1 MKSSIL
7 PGRSPFA
14 RLLLFYALGMLMA
27 EFISVKPTTFG
38 SGFTAA
44 AILLLLIGFIVADR
58 YPGYHTN
65 WVSGLMVAVVLF
77 FAGMAGMGIYN
88 DITSRQSKPD
98 NYSGLFIFDIL
109 HRPEIKENSVKTQA
123 VMKFRRVNGLEYRE
137 NRKVILIFT
146 KDTSAVRLLPG
157 CRIAAATRINQV
169 SPPSNPYEF
178 NYQAYLAA
186 RGIHHQAFIR
196 TDQWKLVD
204 YNSKRSVSIVAST
217 LQQHLLEKYKLL
229 HLNNTLYSLLSAITL
244 GYKNDLEA
252 HTRQIFSQAG
262 VMHVMAL
269 SGFNVA
275 VIAFALNYLLFFL
288 DRSGTGRIVKALVV
302 IFMVWLFVFVTGLS
316 PSVTRAAVMLSFVI
330 GGKTLHRQVN
340 TYNIL
345 FASAFLLLTLSP
357 PLISDVSFQLSF
369 SAVLGILLFQPLL
382 SDIIKTR
389 FFIINRLWQL
399 FAVSCAAQLATLPLT
414 LLYFHQFPLYF
425 WLTNLYVVPLVSL
438 IICIAGIYLL
448 VSFVNPIMMLMG
460 KLLTLLLAMLYKSV
474 AFIEVLPYALLEN
487 IHISGFQAFLL
498 MMAILFL
505 GLFRMHRSFNFLVA
519 SLATILLLQL
529 TVFSHALSMRH
540 QQVFLVADINKASL
554 ISAISG
560 TNAVIFGDS
569 LPDLDDPG
577 LKYALNNFWVKH
589 GVAGKQYFY
598 DQLPAGTI
606 EKMTIPGMTI
616 SGHWLGNNVVI
627 ELDNRKILVLRDDT
641 FFNHTSERPFHTDY
655 LTVSGSV
662 FPNADHLSDLLET
675 SMIIIDSSVPFQHA
689 IQWKNYCSRK
699 QIACWQVSKQGAFQ
713 LMPKNTVVKT
723 FR

>member
-1 MKSSIL
+1 MKSSL
-7 PGRSPFA
+7 FPGRSPFA
-14 RLLLFYALGMLMA
+14 RLLVFYALGMLAA
-27 EFISVKPTTFG
+27 EFISVNPNTFG
-38 SGFTAA
+38 SGFTAS
-44 AILLLLIGFIVADR
+44 AILLLLIGFIWADR

-65 WVSGLMVAVVLF
+65 WLSGLMVAVVLF
-77 FAGMAGMGIYN
+77 FSGMAVMGIYQE
-88 DITSRQSKPD
+88 ITSRQSKPD
-98 NYSGLFIFDIL
+98 NYSGLFIFDISNP
-109 HRPEIKENSVKTQA
+109 PEIAENSVKAQA
-123 VMKFRRVNGLEYRE
+123 VMRHRLVNGLENRE
-137 NRKVILIFT
+137 NRKVILIFK
-146 KDTSAVRLLPG
+146 KDTSSVKLMPG

-178 NYQAYLAA
+178 NYKAYLSA
-186 RGIHHQAFIR
+186 RGIHHQAFVR
-196 TDQWKLVD
+196 TDQWKLID
-204 YNSKRSVSIVAST
+204 YDARRSLSIFAST
-217 LQQHLLEKYKLL
+217 LQQHLLLKYKSL
-229 HLNNTLYSLLSAITL
+229 HLNKTLYSLLSAITL

-252 HTRQIFSQAG
+252 HTKQIFSQAG

-288 DRSGTGRIVKALVV
+288 DRSGTGRIVKALIVV
-302 IFMVWLFVFVTGLS
+302 FMVWLFVFVTGLS

-330 GGKTLHRQVN
+330 GGKMLHRQVN

-369 SAVLGILLFQPLL
+369 SAVLGILLFQPLIGG
-382 SDIIKTR
+382 IIKTR
-389 FFIINRLWQL
+389 YFIINRLWQL

-438 IICIAGIYLL
+438 IICVAGIYLL
-448 VSFVNPIMMLMG
+448 VSFANPFMMLTG
-460 KLLTLLLAMLYKSV
+460 KLLSFLLVLLYKSV
-474 AFIEVLPYALLEN
+474 AFVEVLPYALLEN

-498 MMAILFL
+498 MMAILCF
-505 GLFRMHRSFNFLVA
+505 GLFWIHKYFNFLFA
-519 SLATILLLQL
+519 FLATILLLQL
-529 TVFSHALSMRH
+529 TVFMHTLSLRH

-560 TNAVIFGDS
+560 TNAVIIGDS
-569 LPDLDDPG
+569 LPDLDDRG

-589 GVAGKQYFY
+589 GVAGKQYFF

-606 EKMTIPGMTI
+606 EKMVLPGMTI
-616 SGHWLGNNVVI
+616 SGPWLGNNVII

-641 FFNHTSERPFHTDY
+641 FFSHISERPFQVDY

-662 FPNADHLSDLLET
+662 FPNTDLSDLLET
-675 SMIIIDSSVPFQHA
+675 SMIIIDSSVPFQNV
-689 IQWKNYCSRK
+689 IQWKDYCSRK
-699 QIACWQVSKQGAFQ
+699 QIACWHVSKQGAFQ
-713 LMPKNTVVKT
+713 LIPKNREGA